1 MRVWV
6 VSVGVDRTFQGR
18 EFLADTFIEVQE
30 ALQKELAV
38 DDIFKASIDDGFVE
52 ISFNGTDLIGSP
64 AKARSFL
71 ESATTFASS
80 WAVDKD
86 NTDQTVDVATPVVVE
101 ANRILWDLIGDFDLT
116 SEKFFPPIDGI
127 WNANGTITVKDC
139 VNVARISLQIW
150 RNDEPWFTVAQTV
163 AQSGLNFIPF
173 SCDVDAYRSSDHDF
187 DLRIQLDPIA
197 PLDPVS
203 ATISGS
209 DEETAWGMTFSQQ
222 LVTPSPT

>member
-6 VSVGVDRTFQGR
+6 ASVGVDRTYQGR
-18 EFLADTFIEVQE
+18 EFIADVFVELE
-30 ALQKELAV
+30 ESLQRELAV
-38 DDIFKASIDDGFVE
+38 DDVFKSAIDDGFVLV
-52 ISFNGTDLIGSP
+52 SFNGVDSISSA
-64 AKARSFL
+64 AKAKAFL

-86 NTDQTVDVATPVVVE
+86 NTDQLLDVATPILIE
-101 ANRILWDLIGDFDLT
+101 ANRVLWDIIGDFDLT

-127 WNANGTITVKDC
+127 WNANGTIAVKDC

-150 RNDEPWFTVAQTV
+150 RSDAPWFTVAQVV
-163 AQSGLNFIPF
+163 AHSGLNFIPF
-173 SCDVDAYRSSDHDF
+173 SCDVDGYKSEDHDF
-187 DLRIQLDPIA
+187 DLRIILDPIA

-209 DEETAWGMTFSQQ
+209 DEETAWGMTFLQQ

>member
-6 VSVGVDRTFQGR
+6 VSVGVDRAFQGR
-18 EFLADTFIEVQE
+18 EFLADTFVEVAE
-30 ALQKELAV
+30 SIQKELAA
-38 DDIFKASIDDGFVE
+38 DEIFKASIDDGFVDL
-52 ISFNGTDLIGSP
+52 SFNGTDLISSP
-64 AKARSFL
+64 IKARSFL
-71 ESATTFASS
+71 DSATTFATS

-86 NTDQTVDVATPVVVE
+86 NTDQEINVATPVVIE

-127 WNANGTITVKDC
+127 WNSNGTIAVKDC

-150 RNDEPWFTVAQTV
+150 RSDEPWFTVAQVV
-163 AQSGLNFIPF
+163 AHSGLNFIPY
-173 SCDVDAYRSSDHDF
+173 SCDVDAYKSDDHDF
-187 DLRIQLDPIA
+187 DLRIVLDRIA

-209 DEETAWGMTFSQQ
+209 DEETAWGMTFLQQ

>member
-18 EFLADTFIEVQE
+18 EFLADTFVEVSESIQR
-30 ALQKELAV
+30 ELST
-38 DDIFKASIDDGFVE
+38 DDIFKAAIDDGFVE
-52 ISFNGTDLIGSP
+52 ISFNGTDLIGSATK
-64 AKARSFL
+64 AKSFL
-71 ESATTFASS
+71 DSATTFASS

-86 NTDQTVDVATPVVVE
+86 NIDQTIEVATPVVVE
-101 ANRILWDLIGDFDLT
+101 ANRILWDLVGDFDLT

-127 WNANGTITVKDC
+127 WNANGTISVKDC

-150 RNDEPWFTVAQTV
+150 RSDALWFTVAQV
-163 AQSGLNFIPF
+163 VVHSGLNFIPF
-173 SCDVDAYRSSDHDF
+173 SCDVDAYKSEDHDF
-187 DLRIQLDPIA
+187 DLRIVLDPIA

-209 DEETAWGMTFSQQ
+209 DEETAWGMSFLQQ